1 MIDIVFTRATGRT
14 SSEDTT
20 RSNGKINGN
29 VNINSFSLPLQWT
42 EIRRCLYSGLLTG
55 DISKREDVVSASVFE
70 KFDSTRNVFYNA
82 TVYTFPSFPDV
93 LNLGKTPEK

>member
-20 RSNGKINGN
+20 RSNSKINGN

-55 DISKREDVVSASVFE
+55 DISKRYEDVSASMFE
-70 KFDSTRNVFYNA
+70 KFKIVRVMYFTMQLYIRF
-82 TVYTFPSFPDV
+82 
-93 LNLGKTPEK
+93 